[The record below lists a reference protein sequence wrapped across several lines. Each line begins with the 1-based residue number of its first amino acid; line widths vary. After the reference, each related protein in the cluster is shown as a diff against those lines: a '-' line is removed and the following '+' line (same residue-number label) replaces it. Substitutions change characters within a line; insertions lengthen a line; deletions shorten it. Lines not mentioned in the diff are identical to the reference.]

1 MPEQFDCALDL
12 MRRLPPRHVER
23 NLVQLV
29 DLAPHL
35 TEDLLSAVDQPLK
48 QLVCGSTGRPY
59 LICDYNRDGDSYRSP
74 WSNEY
79 DPPLADGAVPSP
91 ALRKLEEAANA
102 AFDTYR
108 ELYYEGGVSSVYTWD
123 LDDGFACVVLI
134 KKVAE
139 RSSTVAADAS
149 WDSIHVFEVAE
160 RRPNRV
166 AHYKLTSTV
175 LLSVLHEDA
184 DVGRADLSGSLT
196 RQTEQDLAF
205 DDKGSHLGNLG
216 RMVEDMEFKL
226 RDALKNVYFD
236 KTKDI
241 VNEVRSP
248 IDLHKAAA
256 QAAVQNELFAKLAA
270 RRGQ

>member
-1 MPEQFDCALDL
+1 MDAQLDAALDL

-23 NLVQLV
+23 HLVQMADLV
-29 DLAPHL
+29 PHL

-48 QLVCGSTGRPY
+48 SLVCKKTGREY

-79 DPPLADGAVPSP
+79 DPPLSDGAVPSNQ
-91 ALRKLEEAANA
+91 LRKLEEAANN

-108 ELYYEGGVSSVYTWD
+108 DLYYEGGASSVYMWD
-123 LDDGFACVVLI
+123 LDDGFASVILI
-134 KKVAE
+134 KK
-139 RSSTVAADAS
+139 AS
-149 WDSIHVFEVAE
+149 DSHATQATWDSIHVFEVVE
-160 RRPNRV
+160 RPNRV

-175 LLSVLHEDA
+175 MLSLLHGKRDG
-184 DVGRADLSGSLT
+184 DGQMDLSGSLT
-196 RQTEQDLAF
+196 RQQEQDLPF
-205 DDKGSHLGNLG
+205 DNDKSSHLANLG

-236 KTKDI
+236 KTRDI
-241 VNEVRSP
+241 VNEVRSAQ
-248 IDLHKAAA
+248 DLHEAKK
-256 QAAVQNELFAKLAA
+256 QAAVQNELFAKLAL